1 MIRDPIPQRPPALPP
16 ERLPDAL
23 PAASA
28 ATSMTKAALVG
39 LAAGFLSGLFG
50 VGGGILL
57 VPALVIVLKLGQKL
71 AHGTS
76 LAAVLPIAL
85 SSLFGYTVEDKVD
98 WPVAGLLAAGAIGG
112 AVLGTHILHRLPH
125 RAVGWAFAVV
135 MLATAI
141 RLVVDN
147 SDAGGRAD
155 VSILMVV
162 ALVVAG
168 FLTGILAGLLGVGG
182 GVVMVPAMVVGFGI
196 PAAVAKGTS
205 LAVIIPTSIMGTL
218 RNRSNSNVDL
228 RLAAV
233 VGIAG
238 VVSAYLASK
247 ISVGLSET
255 TSNRLFAALLAAV
268 ALRMMWQFVRS
279 PDHDD

>member
-1 MIRDPIPQRPPALPP
+1 MIRDPTPELPPAHAP
-16 ERLPDAL
+16 ERSPDAR
-23 PAASA
+23 PTGSA
-28 ATSMTKAALVG
+28 ATSMSKAALVG

-112 AVLGTHILHRLPH
+112 AVLGTHFLHRLPQ

-135 MLATAI
+135 LFATAV

-155 VSILMVV
+155 LSILTAV

-255 TSNRLFAALLAAV
+255 TSNRLFAALLTAV
-268 ALRMMWQFVRS
+268 ALRMVWQFVRS
-279 PDHDD
+279 PHDE

>member
-1 MIRDPIPQRPPALPP
+1 MIRDPIPEHPPAHAP
-16 ERLPDAL
+16 EHSSDTR
-23 PAASA
+23 PAESA

-57 VPALVIVLKLGQKL
+57 VPALVIVLELGQKL

-85 SSLFGYTVEDKVD
+85 SSLLGYTVEDKVD

-112 AVLGTHILHRLPH
+112 AVLGTHFLHRLPQ

-135 MLATAI
+135 LFATAV

-147 SDAGGRAD
+147 TDAGGRAD
-155 VSILMVV
+155 LSILTAV

-255 TSNRLFAALLAAV
+255 TSNRLFAALLTAV
-268 ALRMMWQFVRS
+268 AVRMVWQFVRS
-279 PDHDD
+279 PDDDG

>member
-1 MIRDPIPQRPPALPP
+1 MIHDPVPPPASSPSAQSVTSVDTSPP
-16 ERLPDAL
+16 GLV
-23 PAASA
+23 
-28 ATSMTKAALVG
+28 KAALVG
-39 LAAGFLSGLFG
+39 LVAGFLSGLFG

-57 VPALVIVLKLGQKL
+57 VPALVIVLSLGQKL

-76 LAAVLPIAL
+76 LAAVLPIAM
-85 SSLFGYTVEDKVD
+85 SSLLGYAIADKVD
-98 WPVAGLLAAGAIGG
+98 WPVAGLVALGAIGG
-112 AVLGTHILHRLPH
+112 AVVGTHILHRLAQ
-125 RAVGWAFAVV
+125 RAVGWAFAAV
-135 MLATAI
+135 LIATAL
-141 RLVVDN
+141 RLVIDN
-147 SDAGGRAD
+147 SDAAGRTDLSVPSA
-155 VSILMVV
+155 I

-182 GVVMVPAMVVGFGI
+182 GIVMVPAMVVGFGI

-238 VVSAYLASK
+238 VMSAYLASK
-247 ISVGLSET
+247 ISVGLAET
-255 TSNRLFAALLAAV
+255 TSNRMFAVLLIAV
-268 ALRMMWQFVRS
+268 AIRMMWQLVRT
-279 PDHDD
+279 PHDD

>member
-1 MIRDPIPQRPPALPP
+1 MLQDPIPQPAPLVVTA
-16 ERLPDAL
+16 D
-23 PAASA
+23 ASA
-28 ATSMTKAALVG
+28 PSLTRAALVG
-39 LAAGFLSGLFG
+39 VAAGFLSGLFG

-85 SSLFGYTVEDKVD
+85 SSLFGYTIEDKVD
-98 WPVAGLLAAGAIGG
+98 WPVAGLLAAGAVGG
-112 AVLGTHILHRLPH
+112 AIVGTHFLHRLPQ

-135 MLATAI
+135 LVVTAV
-141 RLVVDN
+141 RLIVDN
-147 SDAGGRAD
+147 SDAAGRAD
-155 VSILMVV
+155 LSIVSAV

-182 GVVMVPAMVVGFGI
+182 GIVMVPAMVVGFGI
-196 PAAVAKGTS
+196 PAVVAKGTS
-205 LAVIIPTSIMGTL
+205 LAVIIPTSIIGTW
-218 RNRSNSNVDL
+218 RNRSNRNADL

-238 VVSAYLASK
+238 VVSAYGASK
-247 ISVGLSET
+247 ISVGLGET
-255 TSNRLFAALLAAV
+255 TSNRLFALLLAAV
-268 ALRMMWQFVRS
+268 AVRMIWQFLHTS
-279 PDHDD
+279 DHA

>member
-1 MIRDPIPQRPPALPP
+1 MIRDPIPEHPPAHAP
-16 ERLPDAL
+16 ERSPDAR
-23 PAASA
+23 PAGSA

-112 AVLGTHILHRLPH
+112 AVLGTHFLHRLPQ
-125 RAVGWAFAVV
+125 RAVGWAFALV
-135 MLATAI
+135 LFATAV

-155 VSILMVV
+155 LSILTAV

-255 TSNRLFAALLAAV
+255 TSNRLFAALLTAV
-268 ALRMMWQFVRS
+268 AIRMVWQFVRS
-279 PDHDD
+279 PDDDG

>member
-1 MIRDPIPQRPPALPP
+1 MIRDPNPPSSPSSPTSPSATSV
-16 ERLPDAL
+16 E
-23 PAASA
+23 AS

-39 LAAGFLSGLFG
+39 VAAGFLSGLFG
-50 VGGGILL
+50 VGGGVLL
-57 VPALVIVLKLGQKL
+57 VPAMVIVLKLGQKL

-76 LAAVLPIAL
+76 LAAVLPIAM
-85 SSLFGYTVEDKVD
+85 SSLFGYTIEDKVD
-98 WPVAGLLAAGAIGG
+98 WPVAALLALGAIGG
-112 AVLGTHILHRLPH
+112 AVLGTHFLHRLPQ

-135 MLATAI
+135 LIATAI

-147 SDAGGRAD
+147 SDAAGRAEL
-155 VSILMVV
+155 SIVI
-162 ALVVAG
+162 AIGLVVAG
-168 FLTGILAGLLGVGG
+168 FLTGVLAGLLGVGG
-182 GVVMVPAMVVGFGI
+182 GIVMVPAIVVGFGI

-218 RNRSNSNVDL
+218 RNRTNSNVDL

-238 VVSAYLASK
+238 VVSAYGASK

-255 TSNRLFAALLAAV
+255 TSNRLFAALLSAV
-268 ALRMMWQFVRS
+268 AVRMMWQFVRS
-279 PDHDD
+279 PEHD

>member
-1 MIRDPIPQRPPALPP
+1 M
-16 ERLPDAL
+16 
-23 PAASA
+23 
-28 ATSMTKAALVG
+28 KAALVG

-57 VPALVIVLKLGQKL
+57 VPALVIILSLPQKL

-76 LAAVLPIAL
+76 LAAVLPIAI
-85 SSLFGYTVEDKVD
+85 SSLLGYTLEDKVD

-112 AVLGTHILHRLPH
+112 AVIGTNILHRLPQ
-125 RAVGWAFAVV
+125 RVVGWAFAA
-135 MLATAI
+135 LLIATAI

-147 SDAGGRAD
+147 SDAAGRAD
-155 VSILMVV
+155 LSIASAS
-162 ALVVAG
+162 ALVVTG

-182 GVVMVPAMVVGFGI
+182 GIVMVPAMVVGFGI

-247 ISVGLSET
+247 ISVGLAET
-255 TSNRLFAALLAAV
+255 TSNWLFALLLTAV
-268 ALRMMWQFVRS
+268 ALRMMWQFIRS
-279 PDHDD
+279 DHDA

>member
-1 MIRDPIPQRPPALPP
+1 MIQDPVPQSAVSDPTTTSVVATRPG
-16 ERLPDAL
+16 
-23 PAASA
+23 
-28 ATSMTKAALVG
+28 MVKAALVG

-76 LAAVLPIAL
+76 LAAVLPIAMA
-85 SSLFGYTVEDKVD
+85 SLLGYTIEGKVD
-98 WPVAGLLAAGAIGG
+98 WPVAALLALGAIGG
-112 AVLGTHILHRLPH
+112 AVIGTHILHRLPQ

-135 MLATAI
+135 LLATAV
-141 RLVVDN
+141 RLLVDN

-155 VSILMVV
+155 LSISSGIG
-162 ALVVAG
+162 LVFAG

-182 GVVMVPAMVVGFGI
+182 GIVMVPAMVVGFGI
-196 PAAVAKGTS
+196 PAVVAKGTS
-205 LAVIIPTSIMGTL
+205 LAVIIPTSIMGTI
-218 RNRSNSNVDL
+218 RNRSNHNVDL

-238 VVSAYLASK
+238 VVSAYGASK

-255 TSNRLFAALLAAV
+255 TSNRLFAALLTAV
-268 ALRMMWQFVRS
+268 ALRMMWQFTHS
-279 PDHDD
+279 PDHD

>member
-1 MIRDPIPQRPPALPP
+1 MIRDPIPEHPPAHAP
-16 ERLPDAL
+16 EHSSDTR
-23 PAASA
+23 PAESA

-112 AVLGTHILHRLPH
+112 AVLGTHFLHRLPQ

-135 MLATAI
+135 LFATAV

-155 VSILMVV
+155 LSILTAV

-255 TSNRLFAALLAAV
+255 TSNRLFAALLTAV
-268 ALRMMWQFVRS
+268 ALRMVWQFVRS
-279 PDHDD
+279 PEHH

>member
-1 MIRDPIPQRPPALPP
+1 V
-16 ERLPDAL
+16 
-23 PAASA
+23 
-28 ATSMTKAALVG
+28 KAALVG

-57 VPALVIVLKLGQKL
+57 VPALVIVLGLGQKM

-76 LAAVLPIAL
+76 LAAVLPIAI
-85 SSLFGYTVEDKVD
+85 SSLIGYTVEDKVD
-98 WPVAGLLAAGAIGG
+98 WPVAALLAAGAIGG
-112 AVLGTHILHRLPH
+112 AVVGTHILLRLPQ
-125 RAVGWAFAVV
+125 RAVGWAFAAV
-135 MLATAI
+135 LIATAI

-147 SDAGGRAD
+147 SDAAGRAD
-155 VSILMVV
+155 LSIVSAG

-182 GVVMVPAMVVGFGI
+182 GIVMVPAMVVGFGI

-247 ISVGLSET
+247 ISVGLAET
-255 TSNRLFAALLAAV
+255 TSNRLFALLLTAV
-268 ALRMMWQFVRS
+268 AVRMMWQFVRS
-279 PDHDD
+279 PHDT